1 MNRNICSSQNGTRVL
16 MFIQTLELGGSE
28 TQCVEVARQ
37 LKEEGYCVTVG
48 CLRADGPLK
57 ARLNE
62 SGLECVEF
70 PVRASL
76 LRPKAAL
83 QMLKL
88 VAFIRKRRFEVDRKS
103 TRLNSSH

>member
-1 MNRNICSSQNGTRVL
+1 MKKKGLVGAAMIKAPQAQEDESDMNRNVCSSQNGTRVL

-37 LKEEGYCVTVG
+37 LKEEGYRVTVG

-70 PVRASL
+70 PL
-76 LRPKAAL
+76 KA
-83 QMLKL
+83 
-88 VAFIRKRRFEVDRKS
+88 
-103 TRLNSSH
+103 RLNESGLECVEF